1 MIIERLTIGHFGNLD
16 GLTLELGPRLNII
29 RGENETGKST
39 VAAFIRYMLY
49 GFGTA
54 HSPDDL
60 PEREKRVSWTA
71 AAAEGSMDIRL
82 ADGRRFRI
90 ERSTKAT
97 EGTGRVGYLE
107 DSRLTD
113 LTDGSVA
120 RFRTLPGE
128 EFFSVPEQV
137 YVNTAFFGQFSD
149 AKVNEGEMTQAMENI
164 LFSGDERVN
173 SLRALRTLRQARN
186 SLSHPSGVGGAIYEL
201 TAQADAMRLRLS
213 QAVRLNA
220 QIHRTETELH
230 KLSEKIAAA
239 ERERDRL
246 AEIDKDYEN
255 YMAICTFDK
264 LHEVENTHA
273 ALAAEHEA
281 LRRDYGTNGFLPDED
296 YLASLVS
303 AERVLE
309 ISRKNYLRSAEKL
322 ASVREESVT
331 TPEAEAFLRL
341 TDEGGG
347 AETIAATYTGL
358 YKNALVFRV
367 TAWLLAAVAA
377 ALLGVGA
384 FLIRPFTF
392 SPVMAILLLFV
403 LASTVLSVLFF
414 RTRRRTERRI
424 GELCRRYEA
433 ATGADLLCKLSNVE
447 ATRRILSERR
457 ENILRAEENV
467 AISLKN
473 FEDLRAELSALIS
486 RWRERRLL
494 GSPEEAVEA
503 VSTEVRAYLA
513 EDRRLS
519 EAVAEA
525 RGKVEALREEL
536 RGVSEI
542 SIRALLSP
550 HNREKM
556 KRINHKTV
564 QEGLSYYRTTC
575 DNFHK
580 QYRVLLDELDEY
592 RKNAENPA
600 ELRAEFSV
608 TDERI
613 RALRDRF
620 RAYGI
625 AADAIA
631 SAQDSLRAEIS
642 PRLSEYAA
650 NLLSLATDGR
660 YSSIEVT
667 NRLSMS
673 YQGDGAQRP
682 LPSMSGGTREIAY
695 ISLRLALIDML
706 YKEKPPLCFDESMAH
721 QDDGRTENIFVLLDT
736 IAETEG
742 MQSILFTCHSREA
755 TIAERVSAESRCIS
769 LERRNNCE

>member
-1 MIIERLTIGHFGNLD
+1 MIIERLAIGHFGNLD
-16 GLTLELGPRLNII
+16 GVTVDLGPRLNVIV
-29 RGENETGKST
+29 GDNETGKST

-49 GFGTA
+49 GFGTS

-71 AAAEGSMDIRL
+71 AVAEGTMDVRL

-97 EGTGRVGYLE
+97 EGTGRIGYLE
-107 DSRLTD
+107 DSRLID
-113 LTDGSVA
+113 LSDGSVA

-149 AKVNEGEMTQAMENI
+149 AKVSEGEMTQAMENI
-164 LFSGDERVN
+164 LFSGDERVS

-201 TAQADAMRLRLS
+201 KAQAEATSLRLS
-213 QAVRLNA
+213 QALRLNT

-230 KLSEKIAAA
+230 KLREKIASA

-246 AEIDKDYEN
+246 SEIDRDYGN
-255 YMAICTFDK
+255 YIAICTFDK

-273 ALAAEHEA
+273 SLVAEHEA
-281 LRRDYGTNGFLPDED
+281 LRREGGKNGFFPDEE

-303 AERVLE
+303 TERILE

-322 ASVREESVT
+322 ESVKEET
-331 TPEAEAFLRL
+331 AITPEAEDFLRE

-347 AETIAATYTGL
+347 AEAIADTYTGL
-358 YKNALVFRV
+358 YKNALTLRI
-367 TAWLLAAVAA
+367 TAWLFAILGA
-377 ALLGVGA
+377 ALLGIGA
-384 FLIRPFTF
+384 VTVRPFAF
-392 SPVMAILLLFV
+392 SPVLAILLLFMI
-403 LASTVLSVLFF
+403 ASSVLSVLLF
-414 RTRRRTERRI
+414 RTRARTEARI
-424 GELCRRYEA
+424 GELCRRYDA
-433 ATGADLLCKLSNVE
+433 ATGADLLCKLNNVE
-447 ATRRILSERR
+447 TTRRMLAERR
-457 ENILRAEENV
+457 ESILRAEENV
-467 AISLKN
+467 AISLRN
-473 FEDLRAELSALIS
+473 FEEIRSELSALIS

-494 GSPEEAVEA
+494 GSPEEAVES
-503 VSTEVRAYLA
+503 VSAEVRAYLV
-513 EDRRLS
+513 EERRLA

-525 RGKVEALREEL
+525 RGRVDALRAEL
-536 RGVSEI
+536 EGVSEI
-542 SIRALLSP
+542 TIRGQLSP

-592 RKNAENPA
+592 RKHAENPA
-600 ELRAEFSV
+600 ELRAELAA
-608 TDERI
+608 TTERI
-613 RALRDRF
+613 RALQERF

-625 AADAIA
+625 ATDAIA

-642 PRLSEYAA
+642 PRLSGYAA

-660 YSSIEVT
+660 YSSLEVT

-673 YQGDGAQRP
+673 YLDGEIRRP
-682 LPSMSGGTREIAY
+682 LPGMSGGTREIAY
-695 ISLRLALIDML
+695 ITLRLALIDML

-742 MQSILFTCHSREA
+742 MQSILFTCHDREA
-755 TIAERVSAESRCIS
+755 TIAVRVSDETRRIP
-769 LERRNNCE
+769 LERRHNSE